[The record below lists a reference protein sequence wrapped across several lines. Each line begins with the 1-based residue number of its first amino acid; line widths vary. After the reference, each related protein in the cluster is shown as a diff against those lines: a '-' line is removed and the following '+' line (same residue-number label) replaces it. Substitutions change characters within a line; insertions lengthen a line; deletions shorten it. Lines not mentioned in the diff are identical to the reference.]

1 MARPQVLLL
10 ISVLCVNSA
19 VGQFNQCFGQQQCV
33 EFNSCSDFR
42 NYYGVS
48 ALKWPRSV
56 QEQVKNR
63 LCKVELRGHERVYS
77 ICCSPPKSQYANT
90 ASPPWGQHQTTSVTK
105 PKGLALLD
113 MKSCGKDSKEKIAFG
128 KKAQVFEYPWMA
140 LLLDEGGEI
149 RCGGTLIAESYVLTA
164 AHCNRP
170 PVTTVRLGE
179 NDISKP
185 IDCNYS
191 EDGPDCADPPQNIEV
206 GKFIRHPLYSTSKRR
221 NDIALI
227 RLATPAKLSY
237 SVRTICLPIGAM
249 VRNPEP
255 KEMIVSGWG
264 FTEHGKTSNVLQ
276 YATLSLIPTSRCSST
291 LMALSDAISLDEAS
305 QFCAKG
311 KNKVDNCAGDSGGP
325 LLYNSRQ
332 SSAVQYGIVSFGVN
346 SCGEQG
352 APGVYTKV
360 SHYIDWI
367 AQNLE

>member
-1 MARPQVLLL
+1 MMRTPILLL
-10 ISVLCVNSA
+10 ISAMCVRFA
-19 VGQFNQCFGQQQCV
+19 VGQFKTCPNRQQCV
-33 EFNSCSDFR
+33 EFSNCPTFK
-42 NYYGVS
+42 NYVGVS

-56 QEQVKNR
+56 QQQVRSR
-63 LCKVELRGHERVYS
+63 LCKTELRDRERVYS
-77 ICCSPPKSQYANT
+77 ICCSPPKGQLPYQST
-90 ASPPWGQHQTTSVTK
+90 SPWDQTPSSNK
-105 PKGLALLD
+105 PRGLALLN
-113 MKSCGKDSKEKIAFG
+113 MSTCGKDSREKISFG
-128 KKAQVFEYPWMA
+128 KTAKVFEYPWMA
-140 LLLDEGGEI
+140 LLLDDGGQI

-179 NDISKP
+179 NDITKP
-185 IDCNYS
+185 IDCINIDD
-191 EDGPDCADPPQNIEV
+191 EPDCADPPQNIEV
-206 GKFIRHPLYSTSKRR
+206 AKFIKHPLHSTSKRR

-227 RLATPAKLSY
+227 RLAKPAKFGF

-249 VRNPEP
+249 VRSPEP

-276 YATLSLIPTSRCSST
+276 YASLSLIPTSLCSNS
-291 LMALSDAISLDEAS
+291 LSQLSDAISLDDAS
-305 QFCAKG
+305 QFCARG

-325 LLYNSRQ
+325 LQYHSRQ
-332 SSAVQYGIVSFGVN
+332 SSTVQYGIVSFGVN

-367 AQNLE
+367 VQNLE